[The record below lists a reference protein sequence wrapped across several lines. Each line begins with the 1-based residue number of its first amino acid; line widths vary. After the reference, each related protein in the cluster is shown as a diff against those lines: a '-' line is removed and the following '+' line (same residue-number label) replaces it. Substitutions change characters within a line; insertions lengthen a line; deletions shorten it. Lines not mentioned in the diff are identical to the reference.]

1 MYFYK
6 NFFLNKLFLVSRINL
21 LLFYFLYLLLIICS
35 SIIFCNL
42 FINQFPEIIDNNFNL
57 VLKNM
62 QFQFGDLIHN
72 FYYNHSYSQ
81 KDHNDIIFQL
91 RRLPA
96 VVFIISFLYNISKNF
111 YFIIIFKNIIF
122 FSIFYITSYK
132 LLINSKNNF
141 LAFFLVILTPI
152 LIPYNFYVALNFTYE
167 DFIISILLPLLY
179 LSLIS
184 NYVYKYLI
192 ISSLLFILYFTKT
205 SMFFL
210 VLILPLLIFFFDKEK
225 KKLKFLPFF
234 VCLLAILIW
243 GFYGLHKTGRFPFA
257 SSGSTD
263 NSRSLSSAFNID
275 FHNYYPEKS
284 TDLIPLNN
292 DLPKNVKSEWE
303 FYDFYNVQNKN
314 YLENNI
320 KRYFFDFFIK
330 AKFIFFGVHRDGA
343 LPDKSGLY
351 DNNIRYSLVFNKI
364 FFNLSII
371 FATYFLIK
379 NFKKIDSK
387 DFYFFLIVFLNLLPH
402 LYGWATSRHLVPV
415 NNVAIIYLI
424 LRFNNKIDSVNN

>member
-1 MYFYK
+1 
-6 NFFLNKLFLVSRINL
+6 
-21 LLFYFLYLLLIICS
+21 LLI
-35 SIIFCNL
+35 
-42 FINQFPEIIDNNFNL
+42 D
-57 VLKNM
+57 
-62 QFQFGDLIHN
+62 
-72 FYYNHSYSQ
+72 
-81 KDHNDIIFQL
+81 
-91 RRLPA
+91 
-96 VVFIISFLYNISKNF
+96 
-111 YFIIIFKNIIF
+111 
-122 FSIFYITSYK
+122 
-132 LLINSKNNF
+132 SKNNF
-141 LAFFLVILTPI
+141 LAFFLVILTPV

-225 KKLKFLPFF
+225 TRLKLLPFF
-234 VCLLAILIW
+234 GCLLAILIW

-257 SSGSTD
+257 SSSSTD
-263 NSRSLSSAFNID
+263 NSRSLSSAFNKD

-284 TDLIPLNN
+284 TDLVPLNN
-292 DLPKNVKSEWE
+292 DLPNNVKSEWE

-330 AKFIFFGVHRDGA
+330 VKFIFFNVHRDGA
-343 LPDKSGLY
+343 LPDKNGIY

-364 FFNLSII
+364 FFSLSII
-371 FATYFLIK
+371 FVTYFLIK
-379 NFKKIDSK
+379 NFKKINSK

-424 LRFNNKIDSVNN
+424 LRFNNKIE